1 MLTFLRIIG
10 RSLLVTASV
19 IVGDGLVTYGITLFG
34 FSFVEVVGDLMLV
47 EVAILFLV
55 AGLIDFASSVGAVQ
69 FRKTILGSKQEYS
82 QSAHKEAESKAAVL
96 VLAGV
101 FMFIVLMVVAILIRS

>member
-10 RSLLVTASV
+10 RSLLIAAGAML
-19 IVGDGLVTYGITLFG
+19 GDGLIAYRMVLFG
-34 FSFVEVVGDLMLV
+34 FSFVEIMGDLMLV
-47 EVAILFLV
+47 EVAMLFLV

-69 FRKTILGSKQEYS
+69 FRKTVLGSKQEYS
-82 QSAHKEAESKAAVL
+82 QSAHKEAEKRAAVL

-101 FMFIVLMVVAILIRS
+101 FMFVILMAVAVLTRS

>member
-10 RSLLVTASV
+10 RSLLIAAGAM
-19 IVGDGLVTYGITLFG
+19 IADGLVAYGTVLLG
-34 FSFVEVVGDLMLV
+34 FSFVEIIGDLMLV

-55 AGLIDFASSVGAVQ
+55 AGLVDFGSSVAAVQ
-69 FRKTILGSKQEYS
+69 FRKTVLGSRQEYS
-82 QSAHKEAESKAAVL
+82 QSAHKEAERRAAVL

-101 FMFIVLMVVAILIRS
+101 FMFVILMAVAVLTRS